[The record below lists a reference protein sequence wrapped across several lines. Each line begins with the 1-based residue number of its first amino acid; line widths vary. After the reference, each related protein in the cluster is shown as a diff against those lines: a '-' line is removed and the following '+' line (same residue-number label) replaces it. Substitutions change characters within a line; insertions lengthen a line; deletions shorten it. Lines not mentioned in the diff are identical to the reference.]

1 MAGCSPS
8 EMNVC
13 SASVFASTAYCQWDC
28 SRRKVLVRRVLVQSA
43 NGSVLWG
50 WGWLLLLAVLIAVND
65 DYSSVSR
72 YVSLRFCFH
81 WLVGWS
87 SSFAVLSFLFC
98 CSFVLCGGGG

>member
-28 SRRKVLVRRVLVQSA
+28 SRRKVLVQSA

-65 DYSSVSR
+65 CR
-72 YVSLRFCFH
+72 Q
-81 WLVGWS
+81 
-87 SSFAVLSFLFC
+87 
-98 CSFVLCGGGG
+98 